1 MPALFQAQGIP
12 DGQRGR
18 GRVARRAFASAS
30 KSPTAKTAPFT
41 ISAATFDRIKNPA
54 KGRDGGGSGVKG
66 VARLG
71 SGKALPD
78 KGIHVIPTGDS
89 LVVELP
95 GGGGFGDPRLRAK
108 SLLEA
113 DMKAGLVSP
122 ELARKDY
129 YLGT

>member
-1 MPALFQAQGIP
+1 MDSAGAGEWRGGLSQAIEITN
-12 DGQRGR
+12 RE
-18 GRVARRAFASAS
+18 
-30 KSPTAKTAPFT
+30 KAPFT

-95 GGGGFGDPRLRAK
+95 GGGGFGDPRLRARTFV
-108 SLLEA
+108 EA
-113 DMKAGLVSP
+113 DVKAGVVSA
-122 ELARKDY
+122 ESAKKDY
-129 YLGT
+129 YF